1 MHYSRIALAGVV
13 AWVVD
18 SLYGYLVYARLLAA
32 DFGANTGAF
41 RAAADQN
48 LPLIFVGTLIG
59 MLTLAFV
66 YAKGYEGGPGIP
78 EGLRF
83 GAVIGVFM
91 TGYVSLGNYATLN
104 ITGDLAVK
112 FGVAA
117 FIEMIV
123 VGAALGAVYKAGV
136 GGSTGR

>member
-1 MHYSRIALAGVV
+1 MSYSRIAVAGVV

-18 SLYGYLVYARLLAA
+18 GLYGFLVYARLLAD

-48 LPLIFVGTLIG
+48 LPLIFLGTFIG
-59 MLTLAFV
+59 IMTLAFV
-66 YAKGYEGGPGIP
+66 YAKGYEGGQGLP

-83 GAVIGVFM
+83 GAVLGVFM

-104 ITGDLAVK
+104 ISRDLALK

-117 FIEMIV
+117 FVEMIV
-123 VGAALGAVYKAGV
+123 VGAALGAAYKGPAR
-136 GGSTGR
+136 STAR